1 MTAKKQAVV
10 VVHGIGE
17 QQPMQTIRD
26 FVEAVWK
33 NDNDLENPLFWN
45 KPSSVSHSFEQR
57 RLTTNTPLLKS
68 SKTPVRSRIDFYEYY
83 WAHQTVG
90 STWQHVKD
98 WIHTLVWC
106 PPWKYKNHPK
116 SIQRLWYITWAAVLI
131 ILLSIVV
138 LSGYTEQ
145 IERLFGPWFFKLVGV
160 TDLIAAGA
168 LICVQILFTKYVGDV
183 ARYIRA
189 KPENI
194 SIRQAI
200 REGGIDLLE
209 RIHQTGDYDRII
221 LVGHSLGSIIAYDL
235 LNHLW
240 ARHNKFK
247 DSQNGNNATTL
258 SAESI
263 DMLNKLQQLAAE
275 CGTPAF
281 KQQEYRALQQRL
293 FEQLRY
299 DDPACNW
306 LISDF
311 ISLGSPLT
319 YADFLLFDNE
329 EQLRQRKLD
338 REYPTSPPVPDNSN
352 FYYRE
357 AVDKYF
363 LHHAAVFAPV
373 RWTNLYMGHSCFYK
387 GDIISGPVSRFF
399 SYHSATNPEDIQ
411 APADIG
417 NTPIQE
423 IELPWKDIYN
433 GFCHNLYWEKS
444 RVEPAV
450 SSHLQQLR
458 DTLSIY

>member
-33 NDNDLENPLFWN
+33 DDDNLENPQFWN
-45 KPSSVSHSFEQR
+45 KPSTVSNSFEQR
-57 RLTTNTPLLKS
+57 RLTTDTPLLKS
-68 SKTPVRSRIDFYEYY
+68 NQTPVRSRIDFYEYY
-83 WAHQTVG
+83 WAHHTVG
-90 STWQHVKD
+90 SNWQHVTD
-98 WIHTLVWC
+98 WAKTLVLC
-106 PPWKYKNHPK
+106 LPWKYKNHPK
-116 SIQRLWYITWAAVLI
+116 SIQRLWYFTWAVMLI
-131 ILLSIVV
+131 VLLSVV
-138 LSGYTEQ
+138 AFSGYSEQ
-145 IERLFGPWFFKLVGV
+145 IERLFGPWFFEVVGV
-160 TDLIAAGA
+160 IDMVAAAA
-168 LICVQILFTKYVGDV
+168 LVCVQWKIVKYVGDV
-183 ARYIRA
+183 ARYVRA
-189 KPENI
+189 EPENI

-221 LVGHSLGSIIAYDL
+221 LVGHSLGSIISYDL

-247 DSQNGNNATTL
+247 NPQNDNKATAL
-258 SAESI
+258 SAQSI
-263 DMLNKLQQLAAE
+263 VLLNQLQQLATE
-275 CGTPAF
+275 CGTPNF
-281 KQQEYRALQQRL
+281 KQQEYRTLQQQL
-293 FEQLRY
+293 FSQLCQ
-299 DDPACNW
+299 DAPASNW

-329 EQLRQRKLD
+329 EQFRQRKLD
-338 REYPTSPPVPDNSN
+338 REYPTSPPVPDNRH
-352 FYYRE
+352 FYYSE
-357 AVDKYF
+357 AGQYF

-373 RWTNLYMGHSCFYK
+373 RWTNLYMQHSMFYK

-399 SYHSATNPEDIQ
+399 SYQNTTNPEDIQ
-411 APADIG
+411 APTDIG

-433 GFCHNLYWEKS
+433 GFCHTLYWEKS
-444 RVEPAV
+444 STKPGV

-458 DTLSIY
+458 KALSIY